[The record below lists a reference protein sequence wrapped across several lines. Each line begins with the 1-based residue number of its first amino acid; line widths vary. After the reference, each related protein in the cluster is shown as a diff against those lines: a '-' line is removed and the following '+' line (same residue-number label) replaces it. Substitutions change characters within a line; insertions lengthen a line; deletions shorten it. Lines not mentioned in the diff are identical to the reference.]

1 MSITVTAIILAAGK
15 GTRMR
20 SACPK
25 ALHTLA
31 GWPMIAHV
39 LVATAEAGAHR
50 TLVVLGHEAAAVRQ
64 VLPPG
69 TLSVVQDPQ
78 RGTGHAV
85 AAALAALP
93 GDDTDAALILYAD
106 MPLITPRT
114 LRTFLHT
121 HARGSHPLSL
131 LSAVVPDP
139 YGYGRVLRD
148 DRGDVTG
155 VK

>member
-25 ALHTLA
+25 ALHSLA

-39 LVATAEAGAHR
+39 LVATAEAGANR

-69 TLSVVQDPQ
+69 TLSVVQEPQ
-78 RGTGHAV
+78 RGTGHAA

-93 GDDTDAALILYAD
+93 GDAKDAALILYAD
-106 MPLITPRT
+106 MPLTTPPT
-114 LRTFLHT
+114 LGTLLHT
-121 HARGSHPLSL
+121 PHDSRH
-131 LSAVVPDP
+131 
-139 YGYGRVLRD
+139 
-148 DRGDVTG
+148 
-155 VK
+155 

>member
-15 GTRMR
+15 GTRLR
-20 SACPK
+20 SARPK

-39 LVATAEAGAHR
+39 LVATGEAGANR
-50 TLVVLGHEAAAVRQ
+50 TLVVLGHDAAAVQQ

-69 TLSVVQDPQ
+69 TLSVVQEPQ

-85 AAALAALP
+85 AVALAALA
-93 GDDTDAALILYAD
+93 GDDMDAALILYVD
-106 MPLITPRT
+106 MPLIAPQT
-114 LRTFLHT
+114 LRTLLHA
-121 HARGSHPLSL
+121 HACDGHRLGL

-139 YGYGRVLRD
+139 RGYGRVL
-148 DRGDVTG
+148 
-155 VK
+155 